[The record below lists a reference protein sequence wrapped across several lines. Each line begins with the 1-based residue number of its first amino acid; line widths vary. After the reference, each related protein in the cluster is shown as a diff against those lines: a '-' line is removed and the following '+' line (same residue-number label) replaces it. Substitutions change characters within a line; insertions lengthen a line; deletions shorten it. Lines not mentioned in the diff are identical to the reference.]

1 MARIKRDP
9 KKVALAQA
17 IIEAYNPESVEDM
30 NEALKDLFGPLF
42 ESMLQ
47 GEMNNHLGYDS
58 NDKGPKNTTNRRNGY
73 TKKTLKTTQGE
84 VEIESPRD
92 RDGSFEPILIPK
104 RKKDVSAIEEKVL
117 AMYARGM
124 SQRDISSTIEDIYGF
139 SVSHEMISDI
149 TDAILP
155 ELEEWRAR
163 PLKKCYPFLFVDCMY
178 VSLRQEYEINQVAV
192 YVILGYDLAGN
203 KEILG
208 LWLSPTESKNQWMQI
223 FDELKTRGMEDVFF
237 ISMDGVSGL
246 EAGAK
251 AIFPNVVVQ
260 RCIVH
265 LIRNS
270 IKYIPS
276 KDYKKFTQSLKRV
289 YGAANLKA
297 AKTAFESFC
306 NEWKQYPGAVSV
318 WERNFI
324 HVEQLYNYGS
334 AVRKI
339 MYTTNAIEA
348 VNSSFRKVT
357 KKGSFPNEN
366 ALFKSLYLRIKE
378 LSEKWAKGHINNWSI
393 VLNQLMIDD
402 NFRNR
407 IEKYLHY

>member
-1 MARIKRDP
+1 MDMARIKRDP

-178 VSLRQEYEINQVAV
+178 VSLRQEYEVNQVAV

-208 LWLSPTESKNQWMQI
+208 LWLSPT
-223 FDELKTRGMEDVFF
+223 D
-237 ISMDGVSGL
+237 
-246 EAGAK
+246 
-251 AIFPNVVVQ
+251 
-260 RCIVH
+260 
-265 LIRNS
+265 IR
-270 IKYIPS
+270 
-276 KDYKKFTQSLKRV
+276 
-289 YGAANLKA
+289 
-297 AKTAFESFC
+297 
-306 NEWKQYPGAVSV
+306 
-318 WERNFI
+318 
-324 HVEQLYNYGS
+324 
-334 AVRKI
+334 
-339 MYTTNAIEA
+339 
-348 VNSSFRKVT
+348 
-357 KKGSFPNEN
+357 
-366 ALFKSLYLRIKE
+366 
-378 LSEKWAKGHINNWSI
+378 
-393 VLNQLMIDD
+393 
-402 NFRNR
+402 
-407 IEKYLHY
+407 